1 MFPLIKQ
8 LLSRKLPWRSHLW
21 QVHYYIMSQ
30 SNMYSMDLAKIH
42 IFQTQNIP
50 FETNCE
56 HWFESSTC
64 VSCDGSFFLL

>member
-1 MFPLIKQ
+1 
-8 LLSRKLPWRSHLW
+8 
-21 QVHYYIMSQ
+21 
-30 SNMYSMDLAKIH
+30 MYNMDLAKIH